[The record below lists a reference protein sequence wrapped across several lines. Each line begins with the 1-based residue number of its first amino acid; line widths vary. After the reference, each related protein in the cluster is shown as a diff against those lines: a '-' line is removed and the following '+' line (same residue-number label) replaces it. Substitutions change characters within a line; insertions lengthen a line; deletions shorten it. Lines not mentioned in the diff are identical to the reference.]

1 MNGPIVGAWEGEEVG
16 SMLAR
21 LGRDSP
27 LKSLWCI
34 AERTRRLDQL
44 LREEGGGEGKEKT
57 EELTLLTFYPTGF
70 PD

>member
-44 LREEGGGEGKEKT
+44 LREEGGGGGREGEDRRAHFVDV
-57 EELTLLTFYPTGF
+57 LPNRFS
-70 PD
+70 